1 MIKIKPIKA
10 YTDNYIW
17 LVTTNEGTLVID
29 PGEYKPVSDYL
40 KKEDIYLDSIL
51 ITHHH
56 FDHIGGLADLLKEN
70 KDIKVVGP
78 KNHINEIKTRVNDG
92 DVIET
97 IGLKFLVISVPGH
110 TLDHIA
116 FYCENNGSP
125 FLFCGDTLF
134 AGGCGRIFE
143 GTFDQMYK
151 SLLKLKKLPTN
162 TKIYCAHEYT
172 EQNLYFASYVEPSNA
187 DLLDRLKRVKEQR
200 QQNQIT
206 LPSSIG
212 EELKTNP
219 FLRCD
224 NKNIRESIFSK
235 YNVQG
240 SDTEIFEAVRNWK
253 DVF

>member
-1 MIKIKPIKA
+1 
-10 YTDNYIW
+10 
-17 LVTTNEGTLVID
+17 
-29 PGEYKPVSDYL
+29 
-40 KKEDIYLDSIL
+40 
-51 ITHHH
+51 
-56 FDHIGGLADLLKEN
+56 
-70 KDIKVVGP
+70 
-78 KNHINEIKTRVNDG
+78 
-92 DVIET
+92 
-97 IGLKFLVISVPGH
+97 
-110 TLDHIA
+110 
-116 FYCENNGSP
+116 
-125 FLFCGDTLF
+125 
-134 AGGCGRIFE
+134 
-143 GTFDQMYK
+143 MYK

-172 EQNLYFASYVEPSNA
+172 EQNLNFASYVEPSNA